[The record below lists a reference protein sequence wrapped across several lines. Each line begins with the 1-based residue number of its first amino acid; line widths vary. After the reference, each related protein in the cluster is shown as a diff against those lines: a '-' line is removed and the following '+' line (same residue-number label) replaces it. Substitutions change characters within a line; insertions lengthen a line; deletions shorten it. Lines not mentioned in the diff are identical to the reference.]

1 MTNTFADV
9 TLSAPVSTL
18 EAADCDLLERCDGQ
32 LLHHFP
38 VLVYLLDLHGH
49 TVAEALSKV
58 EEERDT
64 REHSVEH
71 IAAFCGP
78 CMHENGL
85 SPGI

>member
-38 VLVYLLDLHGH
+38 VLVYLY
-49 TVAEALSKV
+49 
-58 EEERDT
+58 ERDT